1 MLGNQSITES
11 NRLVI
16 INYLNKGNAQAAQ
29 AARAGESGRGFT
41 VVASELKAL
50 AAQTARAS
58 EEISTQIAGMQS
70 ATEDSAGAIK
80 EIGAT
85 IVQAEIANA
94 GRNRGPIGV
103 IDPAA
108 LQNLQLSFAH

>member
-1 MLGNQSITES
+1 MVGNQPITES

-16 INYLNKGNAQAAQ
+16 INYLNKGNAQAA
-29 AARAGESGRGFT
+29 RAGESGRGFA
-41 VVASELKAL
+41 VVASEVKAL
-50 AAQTARAS
+50 AAQPARAT

-70 ATEDSAGAIK
+70 ATEDSVGAIK

-103 IDPAA
+103 IAR
-108 LQNLQLSFAH
+108 QRSRISS